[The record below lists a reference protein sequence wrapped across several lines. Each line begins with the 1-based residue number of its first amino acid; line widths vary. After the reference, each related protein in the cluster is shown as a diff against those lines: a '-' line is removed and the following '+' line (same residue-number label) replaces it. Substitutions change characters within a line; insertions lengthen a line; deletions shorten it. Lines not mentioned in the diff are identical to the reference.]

1 MHRDKFRDE
10 FRAGIKNEFR
20 DQVVLVTGA
29 AQGIGAAV
37 VRAFAERGAKVAA
50 VDLQLAALERLAGE
64 WCAEGLAVTAVG
76 ADVRSADAA
85 KEAAEHVERELG
97 PIRVLVHAAGILR
110 TGPLDT
116 LSSEDWSDTLAVNI
130 GGVFH
135 MSQAVVS
142 YMKPRRSGVIVTVSS
157 NAAAVPRMNMG
168 AYAASKAA
176 VTMLTKCLG
185 LELAGDGI
193 RCNIVSPGST
203 DTPMLRSMWT
213 DDEGMQ
219 ATLHGSL
226 PGYRTGIPLNK
237 LATPEDIA
245 CGVLFLASEQA
256 GHLTMH
262 DLRIDGGA
270 TLGV

>member
-1 MHRDKFRDE
+1 MNQDE
-10 FRAGIKNEFR
+10 FK
-20 DQVVLVTGA
+20 DKVVLVTGA

-50 VDLQLAALERLAGE
+50 VDMQTAALERMAGG
-64 WCAEGLAVTAVG
+64 WCGEGRTVLPIS
-76 ADVRSADAA
+76 ADVRRAQGAQVAA
-85 KEAAEHVERELG
+85 ARAERELG
-97 PIRVLVHAAGILR
+97 PISVLVHAAGILR

-116 LSSEDWSDTLAVNI
+116 FSSEDWSDTLAVNI

-135 MSQAVVS
+135 MSQAVAA
-142 YMKPRRSGVIVTVSS
+142 YMKPRSRGVIIAVSS
-157 NAAAVPRMNMG
+157 NAAAVPRMGMG

-185 LELAGDGI
+185 LELAGYGI

-213 DDEGMQ
+213 DEQDKQ
-219 ATLHGSL
+219 ATLNGSL
-226 PGYRTGIPLNK
+226 PSYRTGIPLNK

-245 CGVLFLASEQA
+245 AGVLFLASEQA
-256 GHLTMH
+256 GHVTMH